1 MTAVFHA
8 GVRLH
13 VLDHLVDVFCLF
25 AGEDIGESYSDG
37 DGWVKEEGEEEE
49 ERRGGTER
57 LTRMWERGTCT
68 YW

>member
-1 MTAVFHA
+1 M
-8 GVRLH
+8 RLH

-25 AGEDIGESYSDG
+25 AGEDVGESCSDG
-37 DGWVKEEGEEEE
+37 EGRVKERDEEEE
-49 ERRGGTER
+49 KRGGTVR